1 MFPRGCFG
9 CLAIGTKTGNFDY
22 LMRRLKAA
30 IIAKAGKSRR

>member
-1 MFPRGCFG
+1 MFLHGCLR

-30 IIAKAGKSRR
+30 IIAKAL